1 MIQQMGRPVLVRK
14 DKPKLYKKE
23 RRVFIVVS
31 VIFFV
36 YAFTLIYPFF
46 YALNNSFKTNWDF
59 IENIWNF
66 PKNPTFENYVYA
78 FTEYDILTMFLNT
91 MILTVGGTVISLV
104 SSSVMAYVLSKYKF
118 RGSSFI
124 YTLAIIFML
133 IPNLGNVSATY
144 KLLID
149 LKLIGN
155 ILGVLILYAGP
166 FGMNFLLLYS
176 FFKGISWNYAEAAKI
191 DGAGNFRVFF
201 RIMLPQAR
209 AGLITVGFM
218 TAIGH
223 WNDYF
228 TPYMYL
234 PDTQTLATG
243 LQRLA
248 NSATLRGEYTQ
259 MFAAMIIVT
268 LPIIIVFAF
277 AQETIINNTI
287 AGGLKG

>member
-1 MIQQMGRPVLVRK
+1 MTENGLVNVRK
-14 DKPKLYKKE
+14 DKTKLYKRE
-23 RRVFIVVS
+23 RRVFILVS
-31 VIFFV
+31 FIFFL
-36 YAFTLIYPFF
+36 YAFTLVYPFF
-46 YALNNSFKTNWDF
+46 YAINNSFKTNWEF
-59 IENIWNF
+59 IENIWGLP
-66 PKNPTFENYVYA
+66 PKPTFANYITA
-78 FTEYDILTMFLNT
+78 FTKYNIPMMFVNT
-91 MILTVGGTVISLV
+91 MILTAGGTVISLL

-144 KLLID
+144 KLLIN

-155 ILGVLILYAGP
+155 IFGVLILYAGP

-176 FFKGISWNYAEAAKI
+176 FFKGISWSYAEAAKI
-191 DGAGNFRVFF
+191 DGAGNFTVFF

-209 AGLITVGFM
+209 AGLVTVGFM

-228 TPYMYL
+228 TPFMYL

-243 LQRLA
+243 LQNLA
-248 NSATLRGEYTQ
+248 TTATLRGEYTEL
-259 MFAAMIIVT
+259 FAAMVIVT

>member
-1 MIQQMGRPVLVRK
+1 MIQQMGRPVSVRK

-36 YAFTLIYPFF
+36 FAFKLVYPFF

-66 PKNPTFENYVYA
+66 PANPTFENYIYA

-155 ILGVLILYAGP
+155 IFGVLILYAGP
-166 FGMNFLLLYS
+166 FGMNFLLLYT

-209 AGLITVGFM
+209 AGLMTVGFM